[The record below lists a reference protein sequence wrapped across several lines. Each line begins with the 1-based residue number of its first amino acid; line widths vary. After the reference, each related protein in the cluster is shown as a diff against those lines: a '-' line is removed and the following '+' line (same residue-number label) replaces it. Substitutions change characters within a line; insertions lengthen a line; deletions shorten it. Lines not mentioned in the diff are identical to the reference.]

1 MRNKLLFLI
10 MAMMLLPGCKEEIKV
25 EQPVRPVRVMK
36 ITDDSAPELRK
47 FPGKVKATREAT
59 LAFRVP
65 GQIEEF
71 SVKEGDYVKKGQVI
85 ATLDQ
90 RDFEAAVADL
100 EAKLIGA
107 RSVMKE
113 AKLNYERNAKLL
125 ESDTVA
131 QSAFDS
137 AQSSFESS
145 RATVNSLIQELRR
158 AKLNFQYTRLEA
170 PFSGTIA
177 VKSVENHEFV
187 QAKES
192 IVQLEDTS
200 ALDVVVDVPENIWV
214 RGFINKES
222 PNFKGIAKFESYPNH
237 DFKLEIK
244 EFQTK
249 ANAETQTYEVT
260 LKMENP
266 NGLSIHPGMT
276 AEVVASMPENKD
288 AGSVSVPI
296 SAVVGYPDQD
306 KFVWVYEKGAV
317 KKRTVEVGRIVND
330 SFEIHEGIN
339 PGEQV
344 VVSGAHYL
352 RDGQEVKI
360 LKGRIGGRG

>member
-1 MRNKLLFLI
+1 MRNKLIFLI
-10 MAMMLLPGCKEEIKV
+10 LAMMLLPGCKEEVHV
-25 EQPVRPVRVMK
+25 EQPVRPVRVLK
-36 ITDDSAPELRK
+36 ITDANAPELRK

-59 LAFRVP
+59 LAFRVS
-65 GQIEEF
+65 GQIERF
-71 SVKEGDYVKKGQVI
+71 VVKEGDYVKKGQII
-85 ATLDQ
+85 AELDQ
-90 RDFEAAVADL
+90 RDFQAAIANL

-113 AKLNYERNAKLL
+113 AKLTYDRNAKLL

-145 RATVNSLIQELRR
+145 RATVNSLIQDLRR
-158 AKLNFQYTRLEA
+158 AKLNLQYTRLVA

-177 VKSVENHEFV
+177 VKSVDNHEFV

-200 ALDVVVDVPENIWV
+200 SLDVVVDVPENIWV
-214 RGFINKES
+214 RGIIKKDS
-222 PNFKGIAKFESYPNH
+222 YDFKARAKFETYPGRE
-237 DFKLEIK
+237 FKLDIK
-244 EFQTK
+244 EYQTK

-260 LKMENP
+260 LKMKNP
-266 NGLSIHPGMT
+266 DGLSIHPGMT
-276 AEVVASMPENKD
+276 AEVVASMPEIK
-288 AGSVSVPI
+288 GVQTVSVPI

-306 KFVWVYEKGAV
+306 KFVWVYDNGAV
-317 KKRTVEVGRIVND
+317 KKRIVKVGRIVNK
-330 SFEIHEGIN
+330 SFEVYEGIN